1 MTRRV
6 GYLGPRGTFTHQA
19 ALELAS
25 RVETGLDPDTG
36 LVPVADT
43 GALMRAMVAGEFSAC
58 VLPMDNTVNGPV
70 MPTLDAVLR
79 HEEIV
84 LRGDLRLPV
93 TFHAYARDDQHRVV
107 VSHPHA
113 LAQCQGYI
121 DSLGLPTRVVSSTA
135 TAVEE
140 IAPGEIALAAPVCA
154 TLYDVPVIATGVE
167 DNAVAFTHF
176 GLFSTGEPV
185 PSGEGHLFVLR
196 PESNAPGVLFRLLQP
211 LAEREVNLSNLITRP
226 VAESP
231 GEYVFILFVDG
242 TMPQDL
248 VADLLDRW
256 NRDAGCRARHVGALS
271 GRPPRPGGA
280 RDGR

>member
-1 MTRRV
+1 MTGQV

-19 ALELAS
+19 ALDLVAS
-25 RVETGLDPDTG
+25 RFPDLDPATA
-36 LVPVADT
+36 LVPVGDT
-43 GALMRAMVAGEFSAC
+43 GALMRAVVDGELVAC

-79 HEEIV
+79 HEQVV

-140 IAPGEIALAAPVCA
+140 LAPGEIALAAPVCA
-154 TLYDVPVIATGVE
+154 SLYDVPVIATGVE

-176 GLFSTGEPV
+176 GLFALGDPV

-196 PESNAPGVLFRLLQP
+196 PETNAPGVLFRLLQP

-248 VADLLDRW
+248 VSDLLERW

-271 GRPPRPGGA
+271 GRPDPDGG
-280 RDGR
+280 RRGG